1 MEKRNYHF
9 QPTYAQER
17 APNQIWQDQVVAKW
31 EVQTKPL
38 LAHGNINTLLRFDK
52 RINRFLFLAD
62 WRKSIKEREHHL
74 SLYEVISSAFLLYR
88 LICIG
93 FYPQPF
99 SNDSYKSLW
108 SVHLKHRE
116 TGHQIGFDDYKA
128 GSNLASFVSEKKD
141 MPLAFERDLLELLD
155 FLVSN
160 QLVHPYDLT
169 VAGSVA

>member
-9 QPTYAQER
+9 QPAFVQER

-31 EVQTKPL
+31 EVLEKPV
-38 LAHGNINTLLRFDK
+38 LAHGNINMILRFDK
-52 RINRFLFLAD
+52 RVNRFMFLKD
-62 WRKSIKEREHHL
+62 WRKGFKDREHYL
-74 SLYEVISSAFLLYR
+74 AFYEVISSAFLLYR

-93 FYPQPF
+93 FYPHSF
-99 SNDSYKSLW
+99 DTDSYKSLW
-108 SVHLKHRE
+108 SVGLKHRE
-116 TGHQIGFDDYKA
+116 TGHQISLDDHKA
-128 GSNLASFVSEKKD
+128 GSHLASFFSERTE
-141 MPLAFERDLLELLD
+141 MPPIFERDLLELLD

>member
-31 EVQTKPL
+31 EVQKRATNM
-38 LAHGNINTLLRFDK
+38 HGNINMILRFDK
-52 RINRFLFLAD
+52 RINRFLFLDD
-62 WRKSIKEREHHL
+62 WPKSIKERAYHL
-74 SLYEVISSAFLLYR
+74 SFYEVISSAFLLYR

-99 SNDSYKSLW
+99 DKDGYKTLW
-108 SVHLKHRE
+108 TVGLKHRE
-116 TGHQIGFDDYKA
+116 TGHNVSLSDYKA
-128 GSNLASFVSEKKD
+128 GSNLASFVSEKTD
-141 MPLAFERDLLELLD
+141 MPPVFERDLLELLD